1 METRI
6 RRSEIERG
14 KVVTCLDLDKRRELK
29 AMIFSSSF
37 FFSGGRTTLG
47 MFGSVFYDYWNPHL
61 S

>member
-29 AMIFSSSF
+29 AMIFSSF
-37 FFSGGRTTLG
+37 FFSGGKTILG
-47 MFGSVFYDYWNPHL
+47 VFGSL
-61 S
+61 SFMTTGIPT